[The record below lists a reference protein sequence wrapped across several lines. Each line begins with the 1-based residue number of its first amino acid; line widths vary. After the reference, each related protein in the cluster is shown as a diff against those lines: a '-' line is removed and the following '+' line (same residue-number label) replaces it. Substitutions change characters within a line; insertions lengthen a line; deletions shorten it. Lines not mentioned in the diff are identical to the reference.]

1 MQKLRGNI
9 QLTSYDDIFKTDG
22 DGLNN
27 SQGDDKTKEQ
37 FDKGGEQVVDI
48 SISDLHP
55 FKNHPFKVLDDEEMA
70 KTVDSIKEFGVLT
83 PAIVRP
89 RSEGG
94 YEIVS
99 GHRRCHA
106 SEIAGKETIPCIVR
120 DLDDDAATI
129 LMVDAN
135 LQRETLL
142 PSERA
147 KALKMKLDAVRRQ
160 GRKRMQID
168 GDDDPTCRRVVD
180 KLKAADIVGKDTGES
195 GRQIQRYIRLTNL
208 LPEILDMVDNKQ
220 IGFNPAVEISFLDE
234 SQQRQLLEAMDFSQS
249 TPSLS
254 QAQRIKK
261 QALEEGITQEAMNVI
276 MSEEKKS
283 DVDRVTIKN
292 DVLRKY
298 FPKSYTPKQMEDTI
312 VKLLDQWQK
321 KRMHEKHL

>member
-1 MQKLRGNI
+1 MQKSHGNI
-9 QLTSYDDIFKTDG
+9 QLTSYDDIFGGAVVTEEKKD
-22 DGLNN
+22 
-27 SQGDDKTKEQ
+27 QGNWS
-37 FDKGGEQVVDI
+37 EQVTDI
-48 SISDLHP
+48 PISELHP
-55 FKNHPFKVLDDEEMA
+55 FKNHPFKVLDDEEMD
-70 KTVDSIKEFGVLT
+70 KTVESIKEYGVLT

-89 RSEGG
+89 RDEGG
-94 YEIVS
+94 FEIVS

-106 SEIAGKETIPCIVR
+106 SEIAGKETLPCIVR
-120 DLDDDAATI
+120 KLDDDAATI

-147 KALKMKLDAVRRQ
+147 KALKMKLDAIKHQ
-160 GRKRMQID
+160 GLRAD
-168 GDDDPTCRRVVD
+168 LDNDNTTCRRVVD
-180 KLKAADIVGKDTGES
+180 KLKAADIVGQATGES
-195 GRQIQRYIRLTNL
+195 GRQIQRYIRLNNL
-208 LPEILDMVDNKQ
+208 LPEILELVDNKQ
-220 IGFNPAVEISFLDE
+220 IGLNPAVELSYLDE
-234 SQQRQLLEAMDFSQS
+234 DEQRRLLEAMDFSQS

-261 QALEEGITQEAMNVI
+261 MSQEEGITQEAMNVI

-292 DVLRKY
+292 DVLKKY

-321 KRMHEKHL
+321 KRMREQQLQ

>member
-1 MQKLRGNI
+1 MQKTHGNI
-9 QLTSYDDIFKTDG
+9 QLTSYDDIFGGTAVTEEK
-22 DGLNN
+22 NE
-27 SQGDDKTKEQ
+27 KENWS
-37 FDKGGEQVVDI
+37 EQVQDI
-48 SISDLHP
+48 PLSELHP
-55 FKNHPFKVLDDEEMA
+55 FKNHPFKVLDDEEMD
-70 KTVDSIKEFGVLT
+70 KTVDSIKEYGVLT

-89 RSEGG
+89 RDEGG

-106 SEIAGKETIPCIVR
+106 SEIAGKETLPCTVR

-147 KALKMKLDAVRRQ
+147 RALKMKLEAIKHQ
-160 GRKRMQID
+160 GRKRVEIAGNDELSSRQLV
-168 GDDDPTCRRVVD
+168 G
-180 KLKAADIVGKDTGES
+180 KLEAADIVAEGTGES
-195 GRQIQRYIRLTNL
+195 GRQVQRYIRLTNL

-220 IGFNPAVEISFLDE
+220 IGFNPAVELSYLDVDE
-234 SQQRQLLEAMDFSQS
+234 QKRLLEAMEFSQS

-261 QALEEGITQEAMNVI
+261 MSQEEGITQEAMNVI

-283 DVDRVTIKN
+283 DVDKVTIKN
-292 DVLRKY
+292 DVLKKY
-298 FPKSYTPKQMEDTI
+298 FPKNYTPKQMEDTI

-321 KRMHEKHL
+321 KRMREQQL